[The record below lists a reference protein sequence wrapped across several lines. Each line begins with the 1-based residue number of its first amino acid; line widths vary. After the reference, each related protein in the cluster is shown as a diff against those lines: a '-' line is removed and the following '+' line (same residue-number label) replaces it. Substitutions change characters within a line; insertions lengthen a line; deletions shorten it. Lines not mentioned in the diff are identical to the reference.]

1 MEAIQRPD
9 EEKMDFE
16 GPAAE
21 EVWLFQYKYAYKY
34 KYKKNANVKFEKAPY
49 LCCPFSAR
57 TRLDYPEII
66 QEDARGGDQEHICG
80 KDWKMFEINE

>member
-1 MEAIQRPD
+1 
-9 EEKMDFE
+9 MDFE

-34 KYKKNANVKFEKAPY
+34 KYKIQIQMLNVRKP
-49 LCCPFSAR
+49 LTPFSAR